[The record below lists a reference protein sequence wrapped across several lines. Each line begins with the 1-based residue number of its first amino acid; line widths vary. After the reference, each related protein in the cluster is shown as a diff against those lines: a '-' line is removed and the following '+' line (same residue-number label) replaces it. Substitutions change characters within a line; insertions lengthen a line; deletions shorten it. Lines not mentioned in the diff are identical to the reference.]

1 MVGTTPTSRLAA
13 DADGTLL
20 GQPLAAARRQTTRE
34 EGSWM
39 MDQLLRLDVVA
50 GDILKLIRIGRCLP
64 KLWFCAWRE
73 FGRSTR
79 YYYSCV
85 GNKSTTNNTITPH
98 LLFLL
103 PPSTHRRPRWEREE
117 KPPESAAGTMKWST
131 RRQRRCSHPN
141 WHQRAPTTQQK
152 MIADEAMTPPTPTT
166 MERRRAR

>member
-64 KLWFCAWRE
+64 KLRLRASPRRQYWALCMAGVW
-73 FGRSTR
+73 RSTR
-79 YYYSCV
+79 Y
-85 GNKSTTNNTITPH
+85 K
-98 LLFLL
+98 LLFL
-103 PPSTHRRPRWEREE
+103 RG
-117 KPPESAAGTMKWST
+117 K
-131 RRQRRCSHPN
+131 
-141 WHQRAPTTQQK
+141 
-152 MIADEAMTPPTPTT
+152 
-166 MERRRAR
+166 